1 MVGVR
6 PSAPLFLVMCWSRTL
21 WMWIKHYTT
30 RGFVPKWVRI
40 KNPVADHHRHLMS
53 ILHFWTH
60 PLVKMEASRSQVW
73 QKTTLIPCLLGYFPG
88 CQPHGVCGMP
98 HSWPLELEG
107 FWKSNRR
114 SWSWSIIDLH
124 PLLGAL
130 KLFAAEKETHNLKTE
145 QEKLMKSGATATPR
159 RTQCCGFPFWWEC
172 NDQLSSCLHSV
183 AASNIKCSC
192 RPAFINMPGATL
204 CQTLQGGAP

>member
-145 QEKLMKSGATATPR
+145 QEKLMKSGATATNLLH
-159 RTQCCGFPFWWEC
+159 QGAHNVVGF
-172 NDQLSSCLHSV
+172 LSDGSAMISSQAVCTPL
-183 AASNIKCSC
+183 
-192 RPAFINMPGATL
+192 L
-204 CQTLQGGAP
+204 LQT